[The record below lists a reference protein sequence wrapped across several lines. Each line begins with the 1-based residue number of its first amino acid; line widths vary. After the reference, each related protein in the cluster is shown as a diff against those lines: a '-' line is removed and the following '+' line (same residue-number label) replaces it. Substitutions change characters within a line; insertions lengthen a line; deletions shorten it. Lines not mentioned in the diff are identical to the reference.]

1 MFGEMYAFVIH
12 FITFLHFSGILC
24 NLVKYD
30 TACPLKV
37 VNRYNVDI
45 LISIDRN
52 FFTESIG
59 VIFIYI
65 ACTEPKI

>member
-1 MFGEMYAFVIH
+1 MFGERYAFVIH

-37 VNRYNVDI
+37 ANRYNVDI
-45 LISIDRN
+45 LLYL
-52 FFTESIG
+52 SIG
-59 VIFIYI
+59 IFSLNRMVLFLSI
-65 ACTEPKI
+65 